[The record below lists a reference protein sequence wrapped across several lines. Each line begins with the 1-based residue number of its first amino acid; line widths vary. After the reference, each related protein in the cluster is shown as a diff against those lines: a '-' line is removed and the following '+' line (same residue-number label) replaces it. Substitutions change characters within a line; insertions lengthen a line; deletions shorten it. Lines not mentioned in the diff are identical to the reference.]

1 MVMANKTREGGDVT
15 LTEASLGEAI
25 KRRNRIQLVNGQEPI
40 HCLVKDKKIAH
51 IIYLNIDFV

>member
-40 HCLVKDKKIAH
+40 HCLVKDKKLLI
-51 IIYLNIDFV
+51 